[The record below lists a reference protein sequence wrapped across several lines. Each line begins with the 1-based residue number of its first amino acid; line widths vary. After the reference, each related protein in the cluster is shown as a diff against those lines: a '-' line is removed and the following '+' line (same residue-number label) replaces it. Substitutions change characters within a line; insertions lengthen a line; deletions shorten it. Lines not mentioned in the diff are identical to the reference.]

1 MTFSLKVDAEKFR
14 GHLVSIMN
22 SYATAGAELVPVIK
36 GNGYGF
42 GRGALAGEASRLGCH
57 RIAIGTV
64 WELGQTLADFA
75 GEVLV
80 LEPFNSIDETA
91 VNQWRSHLANN
102 ADRIIVTVSNQDLA
116 SARASGAKNIYLEGK
131 TSLSRFGIL
140 PFDMQSFTNFNDLN
154 VLGLSLHLPIVQPAS
169 KTDATTEISAAFNG
183 AELSQ
188 SMTEAWNWI
197 VLYEE
202 LSTKFS
208 LPKHISL
215 SHVSDKQ
222 IHSLKN
228 MMQSYNFQLE
238 IEVRVGTKLWLGE
251 PSAVQACGTVLQI
264 HEITHRQTVGYQQTD
279 TGNNKRLIVV
289 SGGTAHGVAMA
300 APSNAGSLRKKGVA
314 IAEGFSQAI
323 GKVRSPFSYKG
334 KNLDFV
340 EPPHMQVS
348 MLWSNDMSIAVGDEL
363 NCNVRNTTSNFDYVL
378 GLD

>member
-80 LEPFNSIDETA
+80 LEPFNSIDESA

-116 SARASGAKNIYLEGK
+116 SARASGAENIYLEGK

-251 PSAVQACGTVLQI
+251 PSALQACGTVLQI

-279 TGNNKRLIVV
+279 TGNNKRLMVV

>member
-1 MTFSLKVDAEKFR
+1 MTFSLTVDSAKFR
-14 GHLVSIMN
+14 GHQVSVMN
-22 SYATAGAELVPVIK
+22 NYAAAGAELVPVIK

-42 GRGALAGEASRLGCH
+42 GRRLLAQEASRLGCN

-64 WELGQTLADFA
+64 WELGQTLADFS
-75 GEVLV
+75 GEILV
-80 LEPFNSIDETA
+80 LEPFNSADESA
-91 VNQWRSHLANN
+91 VAQWQAHLEHN
-102 ADRIIVTVSNQDLA
+102 AARIIVTVSNVDMA
-116 SARASGAKNIYLEGK
+116 GVRSAGAKNIYLEGK

-140 PFDMQSFTNFNDLN
+140 HHDMQSITNFNDLN

-169 KTDATTEISAAFNG
+169 KVDATTEISSAFDG
-183 AELSQ
+183 ATLSQ
-188 SMTEAWNWI
+188 TMTETWNWI
-197 VLYEE
+197 VLYQE
-202 LSTKFS
+202 LATKSS
-208 LPKHISL
+208 LPKHLSL
-215 SHVSDKQ
+215 SHISEDQVK
-222 IHSLKN
+222 SLKR
-228 MMQSYNFQLE
+228 MMQSYNFDLA

-251 PSAVQACGTVLQI
+251 PSALQAVGTVLQI
-264 HEITHRQTVGYQQTD
+264 HEITHKQTVGYQQTE

-300 APSNAGSLRKKGVA
+300 APSNASSLRKKGVA

-348 MLWSNDMSIAVGDEL
+348 MLWSDDMSIAIGDEL
-363 NCNVRNTTSNFDYVL
+363 NCNVRNTTSNFDRVL

>member
-1 MTFSLKVDAEKFR
+1 MTFTLKIDATKLR
-14 GHLVSIMN
+14 AHLVSVMN

-42 GRGALAGEASRLGCH
+42 GRGLLASEASRLGCH

-80 LEPFNSIDETA
+80 LEPFNSSDESA
-91 VNQWRSHLANN
+91 VAQWRSHLEHNAN
-102 ADRIIVTVSNQDLA
+102 RIIVTVSDQDLA
-116 SARASGAKNIYLEGK
+116 SVRAAGAKNIYLEGK

-140 PFDMQSFTNFNDLN
+140 PFDMQSLTNFNDLK
-154 VLGLSLHLPIVQPAS
+154 VLGLSLHLPIVQLAS
-169 KTDATTEISAAFNG
+169 KVDATTEISAAFDG

-202 LSTKFS
+202 LSNKYS

-222 IHSLKN
+222 VRSLKN
-228 MMQSYNFQLE
+228 MMQSYNFNLE
-238 IEVRVGTKLWLGE
+238 IEVRAGTKLWLGE
-251 PSAVQACGTVLQI
+251 PSALQACGTVLQI
-264 HEITHRQTVGYQQTD
+264 HEITHRQTVGYQQID
-279 TGNNKRLIVV
+279 SGSNKRLIVV

-323 GKVRSPFSYKG
+323 GKVRSPFSYKT

-348 MLWSNDMSIAVGDEL
+348 MLWSNDMSIVVGDEL
-363 NCNVRNTTSNFDYVL
+363 NCNVRNTTSNFDCVL